1 MYWTTPARA
10 LFDASAA
17 HTNLGL
23 YLLRSTAGGARSQLA
38 RSVAES
44 ALLSGRL
51 AFFDLAELSAAQS
64 FLNAAQALAQEA
76 EDHALAA
83 AILGHIAFGPGFA
96 GDGPSA
102 TAALDA
108 AWDHAARAQGP
119 RLQSWLHCV
128 GAEISARTGDSR
140 TALLQARQAEDALT
154 EPGIDP
160 TWLDFYDSS
169 RLAGFTGYV
178 QLLAGDNRA
187 AATTF
192 EGALTALPASAGR
205 PAMGSILLLD
215 LATAYADSER
225 EHALQVAG
233 QAVETLRRDWY
244 ATARDRVPALRAA
257 LGRTPYLGQL
267 EERLRSLSGLA
278 S

>member
-10 LFDASAA
+10 LFDASAS

-23 YLLRSTAGGARSQLA
+23 HLLRSTGGGARRQLA
-38 RSVAES
+38 GSVAES

-51 AFFDLAELSAAQS
+51 AFFDLAEPSVAQS
-64 FLNAAQALAQEA
+64 FLTAARALAQEA

-83 AILGHIAFGPGFA
+83 AIFGHVAFGPGFG
-96 GDGPSA
+96 GDGPTA
-102 TAALDA
+102 MAALDA
-108 AWDHAARAQGP
+108 ARDHAAQVPGP

-140 TALLQARQAEDALT
+140 TALCHACQAEDALT
-154 EPGIDP
+154 GPGLDP
-160 TWLDFYDSS
+160 SWLDFYDSS
-169 RLAGFTGYV
+169 RLAGFSGYV
-178 QLLAGDNRA
+178 QLLAGDSRA
-187 AATTF
+187 AATTL
-192 EGALTALPASAGR
+192 EGAVTAPPPLVGR
-205 PAMGSILLLD
+205 PALRSILLLD
-215 LATAYADSER
+215 LATAYADSDP
-225 EHALQVAG
+225 EHALQLAG

-244 ATARDRVPALRAA
+244 ATARDRLPALRAA
-257 LGRTPYLGQL
+257 LGGTPYSGEL

>member
-1 MYWTTPARA
+1 
-10 LFDASAA
+10 
-17 HTNLGL
+17 
-23 YLLRSTAGGARSQLA
+23 
-38 RSVAES
+38 
-44 ALLSGRL
+44 
-51 AFFDLAELSAAQS
+51 
-64 FLNAAQALAQEA
+64 
-76 EDHALAA
+76 
-83 AILGHIAFGPGFA
+83 
-96 GDGPSA
+96 
-102 TAALDA
+102 
-108 AWDHAARAQGP
+108 
-119 RLQSWLHCV
+119 LQCV

-154 EPGIDP
+154 GPGIDP

-187 AATTF
+187 AATTL
-192 EGALTALPASAGR
+192 EGAVTALRASAGR

-244 ATARDRVPALRAA
+244 ATARDRLPALRAA
-257 LGRTPYLGQL
+257 LDGTRYRGEL